1 MAIDASIYGQIR
13 QPEAFNPLA
22 EMAQFQQLQSAQNQ
36 NKLAALGFQDRERAI
51 NDANALRGAVR
62 GFGQDT
68 AANYQS
74 LLKTGNLT
82 AAQDYQKKIQE
93 QQKTASEISA
103 KDLETA
109 SKRLEVAGQAFGF
122 VRANPTLENAVS
134 TIGYLERN
142 GILSPEQARQYRQTV
157 EASPQAIGQ
166 LAEQAFRSTLDA
178 KDQLGQIKVTNLG
191 GTSQTTSVDPV
202 TSRVTVL
209 ADAPITQS
217 ADNAATQA
225 TARANNAATVGA
237 MRDNAQAVRDAAN
250 ISNGFKNE
258 TELRKE
264 FEGLPE
270 IKNYKQAYPAFAAI
284 KDAATRNT
292 PQADINIVYSLAKL
306 YDPTSVVREGEYA
319 TVANSPN
326 IPEKVKGYAQYLAGG
341 GKLSPETKKQ
351 ILAEAES
358 RVGTYRTEADKARS
372 TYENIAKGRDMN
384 LSSVLQATG
393 DAPAGGVTAK
403 ATSTGVRKY
412 NPATGKIE

>member
-51 NDANALRGAVR
+51 NDANALREAVR

-103 KDLETA
+103 KDFETA

-209 ADAPITQS
+209 ADTPITQS
-217 ADNAATQA
+217 ADNKASVGASMA
-225 TARANNAATVGA
+225 NAAAIRETA
-237 MRDNAQAVRDAAN
+237 KATRDAAS
-250 ISNGFKNE
+250 ITKQGGME
-258 TELRKE
+258 TDLRKE
-264 FEGLPE
+264 FAALPE
-270 IKNYKQAYPAFAAI
+270 VKKYKEAIPAYQAVVKAA
-284 KDAATRNT
+284 KTNN
-292 PQADINIVYSLAKL
+292 PQADINLIYGLAKL
-306 YDPTSVVREGEYA
+306 YDPESVVREGEYA
-319 TVANSPN
+319 TIANSQA
-326 IPEKVKGYAQYLAGG
+326 IPEWIKGYAQKLGG
-341 GKLSPETKKQ
+341 GGRL
-351 ILAEAES
+351 
-358 RVGTYRTEADKARS
+358 TEATKAQIIEQAKIRIGS
-372 TYENIAKGRDMN
+372 YKSEVDGARQGYDEIAKRGGLNPENVFVPIGRQ
-384 LSSVLQATG
+384 VEQPAT
-393 DAPAGGVTAK
+393 
-403 ATSTGVRKY
+403 VRRY